1 MIEAILLAIG
11 VFVVISFI
19 VGLFLR
25 LTGVE
30 EATEQ
35 PYFR

>member
-11 VFVVISFI
+11 VFVVLSFV
-19 VGLFLR
+19 VGLVMKVV
-25 LTGVE
+25 GVE